1 MRLNHRLLVAPIL
14 AGLAAGMSLPAAAQ
28 QAPASGQ
35 VVVPEVQRRDVK
47 LPRIPS
53 KDIEVGMLLGT
64 YSTQNFGASMV
75 GGLRLGYHITED
87 FFVEGAF
94 AQTKVKDDNYRQV
107 LPGGLFPTGTETLK
121 YVTLSAGYNVLP
133 GEIFIGR
140 NNARASQVFLLA
152 GLGSTKFGDQRKQS
166 FNLGVGLKVLLGERT
181 ALRVDM
187 RDHIYSLDLLGQRER
202 TQNLELTAGLS
213 YFF

>member
-1 MRLNHRLLVAPIL
+1 MRLTQRFLLVSIL
-14 AGLAAGMSLPAAAQ
+14 AAASAGAALPSLAQ

-53 KDIEVGMLLGT
+53 KDIEVGVLLGT

-94 AQTKVKDDNYRQV
+94 AQTKVNDDNYRRV
-107 LPGGLFPTGTETLK
+107 LPGGLFPSGKETLK

-152 GLGSTKFGDQRKQS
+152 GLGSTQFGDQRKQS

-187 RDHIYSLDLLGQRER
+187 RDHIFSLDLLGQRER

>member
-1 MRLNHRLLVAPIL
+1 MRLTHRLPIAPIL
-14 AGLAAGMSLPAAAQ
+14 ALASAAAVLPVAAQ
-28 QAPASGQ
+28 QAPGSGQ

-53 KDIEVGMLLGT
+53 KDIEVGLLLGT
-64 YSTQNFGASMV
+64 YSTQNFGTSAV
-75 GGLRLGYHITED
+75 GGVRLGYHLTED

-94 AQTKVKDDNYRQV
+94 AQTKVNDDNYRKV
-107 LPGGLFPTGTETLK
+107 LPGGLFPSGSETLK
-121 YVTLSAGYNVLP
+121 YMTLSAGYNVLP

-140 NNARASQVFLLA
+140 NQARASQVFLLA

-187 RDHIYSLDLLGQRER
+187 RDHIFSLDLLGQRER

-213 YFF
+213 TFF

>member
-1 MRLNHRLLVAPIL
+1 MPKSQHLLVVSIL
-14 AGLAAGMSLPAAAQ
+14 AAVSAVAALPAAAQ

-53 KDIEVGMLLGT
+53 KDIEVGLLLGT

-87 FFVEGAF
+87 FFVEAAY
-94 AQTKVKDDNYRQV
+94 AQTKVNDDNYRQI
-107 LPGGLFPTGTETLK
+107 LPGGLFPSGKETLK
-121 YVTLSAGYNVLP
+121 YMTLSAGYNVLP

-140 NNARASQVFLLA
+140 NNARASQVFLLT
-152 GLGSTKFGDQRKQS
+152 GLGSTRFGDQRKQS